1 MDATAFLE
9 HCSSKGWVV
18 IAGKNELG
26 HVIVI
31 ETIALERIIKY
42 VGLSFQNCIDEIL
55 DTPFFKDMSITES
68 LQNVPEKDSYLMIN
82 DVMKY
87 IPAFSLER
95 GDYVLNMGYVAH
107 IAPYRDSE
115 IIIHTKDV
123 SNPECFM
130 TSGKLVKH
138 NSLILAIKSQDLCK
152 IDKSLL
158 V

>member
-9 HCSSKGWVV
+9 HCLSKGRVV
-18 IAGKNELG
+18 ITGKNDEG
-26 HVIVI
+26 YIMII
-31 ETIALERIIKY
+31 ESSSCDRLIKY
-42 VGLSFQNCIDEIL
+42 VGFSVKNCIDEISNNPL
-55 DTPFFKDMSITES
+55 FKDASIAES
-68 LQNVPEKDSYLMIN
+68 LRNVPEKDSYLRIS

-138 NSLILAIKSQDLCK
+138 NSLILAIKAQDLCK

-158 V
+158 D

>member
-1 MDATAFLE
+1 MDTTAFLE
-9 HCSSKGWVV
+9 HCLSKGHVV
-18 IAGKNELG
+18 IAGKNDEG
-26 HVIVI
+26 YIMII
-31 ETIALERIIKY
+31 ESSSCDRLIKY
-42 VGLSFQNCIDEIL
+42 VGLSVQNCIDEISNNPL
-55 DTPFFKDMSITES
+55 FKDASIAES
-68 LQNVPEKDSYLMIN
+68 LRNVPEKDSYLMTN

-87 IPAFSLER
+87 IPAFSLEK
-95 GDYVLNMGYVAH
+95 GDYVVNMGYVTR
-107 IAPYRDSE
+107 IEPYSNSE
-115 IIIHTKDV
+115 IIILTKDI